1 MIHRSLSQPGD
12 NNGTILY
19 DGRRRTYLFHLPPS
33 YDGTKATPLVFVFH
47 GGGGTGQE
55 AAEMTGFSQLSD
67 QKGFLV
73 VYPDGVDQHW
83 SDGRGTSPP
92 DQQGVDDVGFVS
104 ALLQDLSQSLKIN
117 RRRVYATGM
126 SNGAIFTQ
134 RLGCELTAKIA
145 AIGPVAGTMAE
156 NIALT
161 CAPRL
166 VISVVEFHGTDDLV
180 VPFKGGEVQGEC
192 GGTVLSVAETV
203 ERWVNLNRCP
213 TSPKIRLE
221 PDKDPND
228 GTRVLREV
236 YRPCQNGA
244 GVVLY
249 IMKGGGHTWPDGPG
263 GQLPTSGRVSRDIN
277 ATEVIWD
284 FFAKHPKKIT
294 FSLPGLIAGG
304 VGLCLVALLIYRL
317 QSKTE

>member
-1 MIHRSLSQPGD
+1 
-12 NNGTILY
+12 
-19 DGRRRTYLFHLPPS
+19 
-33 YDGTKATPLVFVFH
+33 
-47 GGGGTGQE
+47 
-55 AAEMTGFSQLSD
+55 MTGFSQLSD
-67 QKGFLV
+67 LKGFIV

-83 SDGRGTSPP
+83 SDGRGTTPP
-92 DQQGVDDVGFVS
+92 DQQGVDDVGFVL

-134 RLGCELTAKIA
+134 RLSCELTAQIA

-180 VPFKGGEVQGEC
+180 VPFKGGEVQGEY
-192 GGTVLSVAETV
+192 GGTVLSVDETV
-203 ERWVNLNRCP
+203 SRWVKINGCP

-228 GTRVLREV
+228 GTRVLREA
-236 YRPCQNGA
+236 YRPCQNGT

-249 IMKGGGHTWPDGPG
+249 AIKGGGHTWPDEAGSEPS
-263 GQLPTSGRVSRDIN
+263 TNGRVSRDIN

-284 FFAKHPKKIT
+284 FFAKHPKKKP
-294 FSLPGLIAGG
+294 FNWLGLIAGG
-304 VGLCLVALLIYRL
+304 AGLCLVALLIHRRRK
-317 QSKTE
+317 KTE